1 MFKLLLENLKKDNL
15 LEETIIIAFGEHPNR
30 IVIKEDE
37 TEILNR
43 TSFFI
48 YESSMSSNQ
57 IYDITSTI
65 NILPTIINLFG
76 IETDYVYPGYDA
88 IVNNENYV
96 VFKDYTYYDGKE
108 INNINDKINNEL
120 QYSFNMLISDYYKK

>member
-1 MFKLLLENLKKDNL
+1 MIFVIVGIAKLQKNTIIKEVFYVEENEEILCGYSSARETDNMFKLLLENLKKDNL

-48 YESSMSSNQ
+48 YER
-57 IYDITSTI
+57 
-65 NILPTIINLFG
+65 
-76 IETDYVYPGYDA
+76 GYS
-88 IVNNENYV
+88 IRR
-96 VFKDYTYYDGKE
+96 
-108 INNINDKINNEL
+108 
-120 QYSFNMLISDYYKK
+120 YSKREGL